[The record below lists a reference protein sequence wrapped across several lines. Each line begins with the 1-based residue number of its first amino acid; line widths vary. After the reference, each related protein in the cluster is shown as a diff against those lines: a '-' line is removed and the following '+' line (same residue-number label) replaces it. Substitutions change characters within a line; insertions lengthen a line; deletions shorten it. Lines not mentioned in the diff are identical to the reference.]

1 MIRFEYL
8 VHNLAFLKNDISDQ
22 VCLIFVYQV
31 FIFISIHDWMVLIIH
46 SRQGS
51 KTRIHLSFH
60 LLTFVWG
67 ETNYFLSR
75 LFSFLLLKRLWMFY
89 SLVISFTPFQLSD
102 YPQWADGQTHRLTD
116 LQTHRLTD
124 SQTHRLTN
132 SRTHTSNTLRLSRW
146 CPELVSLIHTT
157 QERVKGHTY
166 WNHQKH
172 ICNVS

>member
-116 LQTHRLTD
+116 LQTHRLTN
-124 SQTHRLTN
+124 SQTHKLTDSHLQHSQALKVVPRTCIIN
-132 SRTHTSNTLRLSRW
+132 SYDSGTCQGPYILKPS
-146 CPELVSLIHTT
+146 
-157 QERVKGHTY
+157 KTY
-166 WNHQKH
+166 L
-172 ICNVS
+172 

>member
-8 VHNLAFLKNDISDQ
+8 VYNLAFLKNDISDQ

-116 LQTHRLTD
+116 LQTNRLTN
-124 SQTHRLTN
+124 SQTHRLTDSHLQYSQALKVVPRTCIIN
-132 SRTHTSNTLRLSRW
+132 SYDSGTCQGPYRLKPS
-146 CPELVSLIHTT
+146 
-157 QERVKGHTY
+157 KTY
-166 WNHQKH
+166 L
-172 ICNVS
+172 